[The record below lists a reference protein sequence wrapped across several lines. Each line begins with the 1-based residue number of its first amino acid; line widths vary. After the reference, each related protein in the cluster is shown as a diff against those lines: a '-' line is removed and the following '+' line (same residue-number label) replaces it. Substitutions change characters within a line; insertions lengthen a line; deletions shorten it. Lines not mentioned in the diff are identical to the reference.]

1 MNIPKDM
8 SYDGVYFLPH
18 TDGENEGLKYQF
30 FELKEEDNDEPIEG
44 SSLGNKYHL
53 VFFKEGDDGLPV
65 LDDQFEAIL
74 VDPATYL
81 HGLLGAGVYGCIL
94 KKTAKSQDWIDKYL
108 DGVLKSTLQKK
119 LLKYAESLSEN

>member
-1 MNIPKDM
+1 MDIPKDLK
-8 SYDGVYFLPH
+8 YDGVYFLPH
-18 TDGENEGLKYQF
+18 EQDGNEGLKYQF
-30 FELKEEDNDEPIEG
+30 FELKEEDLDEPIES

-65 LDDQFEAIL
+65 LEDQFEAIL

-94 KKTAKSQDWIDKYL
+94 RKTAKSQDWIDNYL
-108 DGVLKSTLQKK
+108 DGVLKSVLKKK
-119 LLKYAESLSEN
+119 LLNYAESIVEN

>member
-30 FELKEEDNDEPIEG
+30 FELKEEDNDVPIEG

-65 LDDQFEAIL
+65 LEDQFEAIL

-81 HGLLGAGVYGCIL
+81 HGLLGAGVYVCIL